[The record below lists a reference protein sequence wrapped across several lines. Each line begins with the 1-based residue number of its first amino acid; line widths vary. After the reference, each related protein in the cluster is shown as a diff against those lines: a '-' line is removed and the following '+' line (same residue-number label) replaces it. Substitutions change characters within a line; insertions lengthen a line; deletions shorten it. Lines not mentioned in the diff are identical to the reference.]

1 MSIATSAALYQERTG
16 QVTSREVIDRCLDD
30 LAQAKGRWRETP
42 LAKRIELAEACL
54 DGAVAAT
61 DRWVAEACRAKG
73 IELGTPL
80 EGEEMA
86 AGPLAT
92 VRYLTLLI
100 RSLRDIERTGEV
112 KLPGKIDTTKTGQL
126 RVQVFP
132 TRGLYDSVL
141 FAGFRADVW
150 MQPGVTRDNLAKHS
164 ACYVRPES
172 APAGI
177 ALVLGA
183 GNVSSIAPTDAFS
196 KLFQEGKVV
205 LLKMNPVNE
214 YLGGIFAQAFI
225 PLIEAGFLRIIYGG
239 ADVGTYAV
247 EHELVDEVHI
257 TGSIFSHETIVW
269 GPPGPD
275 RERRKA
281 EGAARLQKRITSE
294 LGNVTPWIV
303 IPGPYSDREL
313 TFQAENV
320 AAMITNNASFNC
332 IATKML
338 VTSRSWPQ
346 RQQFLDKIEAVLARI
361 PRRRAYYPGAEERF
375 TRFTGR
381 KPEPGPQGTLPW
393 TLVRD
398 VTQDRDAHYF
408 EEESF
413 VCVCAETALDVAS
426 AEEFV
431 DRVGDFVNDRLWGNL
446 GAGLMVHPKF
456 RRQPGNEERFQ
467 DLIARLRF
475 GTVGINHWPA
485 ISYALMCT
493 PWGGFPEGTLE
504 DPKSGLGWVH
514 NTYLLD
520 AAQKTVIEGPLTMM
534 PKPFWFPT
542 HKTANILARK
552 TVDLTYRPA
561 WWKLPG
567 LMLPA
572 LRG

>member
-1 MSIATSAALYQERTG
+1 MSIATSASLYQERTG
-16 QVTSREVIDRCLDD
+16 QITTREVIDRCLDD
-30 LAQAKGRWRETP
+30 LAQAKDRWRVVP
-42 LAKRIELAEACL
+42 LAKRIELAQSCL
-54 DGAVAAT
+54 EGAVAAT
-61 DRWVAEACRAKG
+61 ERWVAEACRAKG
-73 IELGTPL
+73 IEPGTPL

-100 RSLRDIERTGEV
+100 RSLSDIERRGEV
-112 KLPGKIDTTKTGQL
+112 RLPGKIDTTKTGQL

-132 TRGLYDSVL
+132 TRGLFDSVL

-150 MQPGVTRDNLAKHS
+150 MQPGVTRENFAKHT

-214 YLGGIFAQAFI
+214 YLGGIFAQAFA
-225 PLIEAGFLRIIYGG
+225 PLVEAGFLRIIYGG
-239 ADVGTYAV
+239 AEVGTYAV

-269 GPPGPD
+269 GPPGPE

-281 EGAARLQKRITSE
+281 DGAARLQKRITSE

-303 IPGPYSDREL
+303 VPGPYTDREL

-332 IATKML
+332 IATKMI
-338 VTSRSWPQ
+338 VTSRNWPQ
-346 RQQFLDKIEAVLARI
+346 RQQFLDKIDAVLSRI

-381 KPEPGPQGTLPW
+381 QPEAGAPGTLPW

-398 VTQDRDAHYF
+398 ARPDRDPQFF

-413 VCVCAETALDVAS
+413 VCVCAETALDAQS
-426 AEEFV
+426 GEDFV
-431 DRVGDFVNDRLWGNL
+431 DQVGDFVNDRLWGNL
-446 GAGLMVHPKF
+446 GAGVMVHPKF
-456 RRQPGNEERFQ
+456 RRQPGNEDRFQ
-467 DLIARLRF
+467 NLVAQLRF
-475 GTVGINHWPA
+475 GTIGINHWPA

-552 TVDLTYRPA
+552 TVDLTHRPSV
-561 WWKLPG
+561 WKLPG